1 MLLATARCLICFPT
15 ILDLSSNTF
24 LSLAPEPGSEKT
36 TKNPILRKYVCMI
49 SVIRLTFAT
58 WQKGAVK
65 VACCLLIQI
74 RWHLICQFSHQL
86 HIWQVVSI
94 ATNNIY
100 SVIGLWYSP
109 IKIWCTLGYSFEIY
123 FPKFVCWERIYFA
136 DELLP
141 LFRAER
147 TLCWKGHLKIQR
159 KI

>member
-1 MLLATARCLICFPT
+1 MFAW
-15 ILDLSSNTF
+15 F
-24 LSLAPEPGSEKT
+24 LSLGWLSQPDSWCENA
-36 TKNPILRKYVCMI
+36 NP
-49 SVIRLTFAT
+49 SPDN
-58 WQKGAVK
+58 QKGAVK

-100 SVIGLWYSP
+100 SVIGLWNSP

-141 LFRAER
+141 LFSAER